1 MGAFFISYKYD
12 HTHYTLCNRHAALSH
27 LHKDTAL
34 HLLLLLNQVIFGV
47 PLAILSGY
55 LRMYLVTI
63 HAEVIDTCGQP
74 EAPIVIQGVYGCDRA
89 FG

>member
-27 LHKDTAL
+27 LHKGIAL
-34 HLLLLLNQVIFGV
+34 RLLLLLKQVISGI
-47 PLAILSGY
+47 PLAILLGY
-55 LRMYLVTI
+55 LRVYLVTA
-63 HAEVIDTCGQP
+63 HAKVIDTCGQP
-74 EAPIVIQGVYGCDRA
+74 EAPIVVQGVHGCDRA